1 MNIPFWFHISFHVD
15 SALHPNDGLCP
26 PKMKNLII
34 LLVRGSQENN
44 ESVYLYLYNA
54 AGCFSFAQ
62 HITHETRWE
71 VKRAKSPI
79 LAKQISQPF
88 LFLFFL
94 PSNILL
100 KVCAGPRGDRRLLF
114 KHHMMSKHFHSG
126 GKKNSCSFICRADSI
141 LTTFPFHNRRFPGPQ
156 WNLLPFDGA
165 LLNRG
170 LTSQSPVTVATHA
183 WLMIYHTRHRTGL
196 LRRVIVR
203 KLREC
208 KQVED

>member
-15 SALHPNDGLCP
+15 SALHPNDCLCP

-62 HITHETRWE
+62 HITHETCWE
-71 VKRAKSPI
+71 VKWAKSPI
-79 LAKQISQPF
+79 LAKQIS
-88 LFLFFL
+88 FFL

-114 KHHMMSKHFHSG
+114 KHRMMSKHFHSG
-126 GKKNSCSFICRADSI
+126 GKKRAAASSAGLIQFWQHFRFITVIFQVHNETSCRSM
-141 LTTFPFHNRRFPGPQ
+141 
-156 WNLLPFDGA
+156 
-165 LLNRG
+165 G
-170 LTSQSPVTVATHA
+170 LF
-183 WLMIYHTRHRTGL
+183 
-196 LRRVIVR
+196 
-203 KLREC
+203 
-208 KQVED
+208 